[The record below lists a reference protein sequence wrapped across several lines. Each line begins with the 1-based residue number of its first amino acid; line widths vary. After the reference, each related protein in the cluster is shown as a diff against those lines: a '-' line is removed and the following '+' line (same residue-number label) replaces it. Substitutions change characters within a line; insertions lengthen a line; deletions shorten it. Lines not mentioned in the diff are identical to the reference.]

1 MRFSL
6 TKGLSRCAIRGCRL
20 GILSARWLKKRL
32 QRCMIAQAELAE
44 GVEVL
49 RLNGAQRMGGKDM
62 IEAIPDAVL
71 ITPTPSLILGR
82 LGVAVQSSKD
92 IWQIVGT

>member
-1 MRFSL
+1 M
-6 TKGLSRCAIRGCRL
+6 RL
-20 GILSARWLKKRL
+20 GILSASWLKKRL
-32 QRCMIAQAELAE
+32 QRCMIAQVELAE

-49 RLNGAQRMGGKDM
+49 RLHGAQRVGGKDM

-71 ITPTPSLILGR
+71 ITPTLSLILGR
-82 LGVAVQSSKD
+82 LGVAMQSAKD

>member
-6 TKGLSRCAIRGCRL
+6 TTGLSRCAIRGCQL
-20 GILSARWLKKRL
+20 GILPARWLKKRL
-32 QRCMIAQAELAE
+32 QRCMIAQVEFAE

-49 RLNGAQRMGGKDM
+49 RLNGAQRVGGKDM

-71 ITPTPSLILGR
+71 ITPTPSFILGR
-82 LGVAVQSSKD
+82 LGVAVQPAKD
-92 IWQIVGT
+92 IW